1 MSDLKKIFK
10 KVNGFSVIKN
20 YIRARVIG
28 TAIGELFLLGT
39 SKKALEILRLSTQ
52 LKIKNKLKKK
62 YDYVLEKCDKDL
74 YVNLERRRS
83 NKVWVCWL
91 QGMDNAPYIV
101 KKCYKSLQE
110 NLIDKNIIVITSD
123 NFEDYVQFPQYIIK
137 KWKAGIITNT
147 HFSDLLRL
155 ELLIKYGGTWID
167 STVLCTGGNI
177 PKYILDSD
185 LFFYQILKPGRDGH
199 AITISSWLLTAC
211 TNNKVLLIT
220 RELLYEYWRNETS
233 LKDYFLFHIFMDIVL
248 ERYPEEYKKVIKMC
262 NSIPHILL
270 LDLFNEFNKEFYEEL
285 KKLTNFHKLTYKLDE
300 SLKEKENTYYDVII
314 KKEYI

>member
-110 NLIDKNIIVITSD
+110 NLIDRNIIVITSD
-123 NFEDYVQFPQYIIK
+123 NFEDYVQ
-137 KWKAGIITNT
+137 
-147 HFSDLLRL
+147 
-155 ELLIKYGGTWID
+155 
-167 STVLCTGGNI
+167 
-177 PKYILDSD
+177 
-185 LFFYQILKPGRDGH
+185 
-199 AITISSWLLTAC
+199 
-211 TNNKVLLIT
+211 
-220 RELLYEYWRNETS
+220 
-233 LKDYFLFHIFMDIVL
+233 
-248 ERYPEEYKKVIKMC
+248 
-262 NSIPHILL
+262 
-270 LDLFNEFNKEFYEEL
+270 
-285 KKLTNFHKLTYKLDE
+285 
-300 SLKEKENTYYDVII
+300 
-314 KKEYI
+314 